1 MACDIQCLKER
12 KLKVLLGAYTD
23 AASKAG
29 SDPEKYEQAKIAY
42 FSLRDG
48 PTWVDN
54 YRKQKEEQAET
65 QLKRKQ
71 DMHDRHAPQQEQQ
84 PITEDSYEFTKYLQ
98 TKQDKQS
105 VKQRMLE
112 FGGVQ
117 TTDWVQWLELGLT
130 IGLIVYILYQA
141 YTKYPKILN
150 YFNGNS

>member
-29 SDPEKYEQAKIAY
+29 SDPEKYEQTKIAY

-48 PTWVDN
+48 PTWTEN
-54 YRKQKEEQAET
+54 YRKQKEEQAQK

-71 DMHDRHAPQQEQQ
+71 AGNTHSPQQE

-98 TKQDKQS
+98 AKQDKQS
-105 VKQRMLE
+105 VKQRVLE
-112 FGGVQ
+112 FGGLQ
-117 TTDWVQWLELGLT
+117 SSNWFQWLELGLT

-141 YTKYPKILN
+141 FTKYPKVLN